1 MFNIKC
7 YNNIINREIME
18 VQAHGNYFEDIK
30 IRELTGFSKDEYDSM
45 KDNGYTSS
53 MDIVKGLHSD
63 RDVSVKTAKGRKV
76 DCGDILRR
84 RSETKYDIIIGVWDQ
99 VGDKK
104 IFHTEYTFHIKPE
117 HETLLWGKM
126 SYEKLRE
133 FNDYIKSI
141 PEGRTAQQ
149 NTKVERQLLKTIT
162 EDTNAQMKIH
172 PKVDSKKQR
181 RVQCSFNIDKL
192 IKSGVEYEARP
203 IRIVVESKTRTFN
216 K

>member
-1 MFNIKC
+1 
-7 YNNIINREIME
+7 ME
-18 VQAHGNYFEDIK
+18 VQAHGNYFEDLK

-63 RDVSVKTAKGRKV
+63 KDVSIKTAKGRKV

-84 RSETKYDIIIGVWDQ
+84 RSETEYDIIIGVWDQ
-99 VGDKK
+99 VGDSK

-117 HETLLWGKM
+117 HETLLWGRM

-133 FNDYIKSI
+133 FNEYIKSI
-141 PEGRTAQQ
+141 PEGRAAQKE
-149 NTKVERQLLKTIT
+149 TKVERQVLKTIT
-162 EDTNAQMKIH
+162 EDVDAQMKIH

-192 IKSGVEYEARP
+192 IKVGVEYEARP
-203 IRIVVESKTRTFN
+203 IRLTIDSKTRTFN

>member
-1 MFNIKC
+1 
-7 YNNIINREIME
+7 ME
-18 VQAHGNYFEDIK
+18 VQAHGNYFEDLK

-63 RDVSVKTAKGRKV
+63 KDVSIKTTKGRKV

-84 RSETKYDIIIGVWDQ
+84 RSETEYDIIIGVWDQ
-99 VGDKK
+99 VGDSK

-117 HETLLWGKM
+117 HETLLWGRM

-133 FNDYIKSI
+133 FNEYIKSI
-141 PEGRTAQQ
+141 PEGRTAQKE
-149 NTKVERQLLKTIT
+149 TKVERQVLKTIT
-162 EDTNAQMKIH
+162 EDADAQMKIH

-192 IKSGVEYEARP
+192 IKVGVEYEARP
-203 IRIVVESKTRTFN
+203 IRLTIDSKTRTFN

>member
-1 MFNIKC
+1 
-7 YNNIINREIME
+7 ME
-18 VQAHGNYFEDIK
+18 VQAHGNYFEDLK

-63 RDVSVKTAKGRKV
+63 KDVSIKTAKGRKV

-84 RSETKYDIIIGVWDQ
+84 RSETEYDIIIGVWDQ
-99 VGDKK
+99 VGDSK

-117 HETLLWGKM
+117 HETLLWGRM

-133 FNDYIKSI
+133 FNEYIKSI
-141 PEGRTAQQ
+141 PEGRTAQKE
-149 NTKVERQLLKTIT
+149 TKVERQVLKTIT
-162 EDTNAQMKIH
+162 EDVDAQMKIH

-192 IKSGVEYEARP
+192 IKVGVEYEACLLYTSPSPRD
-203 IRIVVESKTRTFN
+203 
-216 K
+216 

>member
-1 MFNIKC
+1 
-7 YNNIINREIME
+7 ME
-18 VQAHGNYFEDIK
+18 VQAHGNYYEDLK
-30 IRELTGFSKDEYDSM
+30 IREITGFSKDEYDSM

-63 RDVSVKTAKGRKV
+63 RDVSIKTAKGRKV

-84 RSETKYDIIIGVWDQ
+84 RSETEYDIIIGVWDQ

-104 IFHTEYTFHIKPE
+104 IFHTEYTFHIRPE
-117 HETLLWGKM
+117 HETLLWGRM

-141 PEGRTAQQ
+141 PQGRTAQQ
-149 NTKVERQLLKTIT
+149 ETKVERQVLKTIT
-162 EDTNAQMKIH
+162 EDANAQMKIH

-192 IKSGVEYEARP
+192 INSGVEYKARP

>member
-1 MFNIKC
+1 
-7 YNNIINREIME
+7 ME

-84 RSETKYDIIIGVWDQ
+84 RSETEYDIIIGVWDQ

-149 NTKVERQLLKTIT
+149 NTKEERQLLKTIT
-162 EDTNAQMKIH
+162 EDANAQMKIH

>member
-1 MFNIKC
+1 
-7 YNNIINREIME
+7 ME

-53 MDIVKGLHSD
+53 MDIVKGLYSD

-84 RSETKYDIIIGVWDQ
+84 RSETEYDIIIGVWNQ

-104 IFHTEYTFHIKPE
+104 IFHTEYTFHVKPE

-162 EDTNAQMKIH
+162 EDANAQMKIH

>member
-1 MFNIKC
+1 
-7 YNNIINREIME
+7 ME
-18 VQAHGNYFEDIK
+18 VQAHGNQYEDKK
-30 IRELTGFSKDEYDSM
+30 IREITGMSKDEYDNL

-53 MDIVKGLHSD
+53 MDIVKGLYSD
-63 RDVSVKTAKGRKV
+63 RDISIKTAKSKKV

-84 RSETKYDIIIGVWDQ
+84 RAETEYDIIIGLWNQ

-149 NTKVERQLLKTIT
+149 DTKVERQVLKTIT
-162 EDTNAQMKIH
+162 EDTNAQMRIH

-203 IRIVVESKTRTFN
+203 IRIVIESKTRTFN

>member
-1 MFNIKC
+1 
-7 YNNIINREIME
+7 ME

-30 IRELTGFSKDEYDSM
+30 TREITGMSKDEYDNL

-63 RDVSVKTAKGRKV
+63 RDISIKTAKSKKV

-84 RSETKYDIIIGVWDQ
+84 RAETEYDIIIGLWNQ
-99 VGDKK
+99 VGDTK

-117 HETLLWGKM
+117 HESLLWGKM
-126 SYEKLRE
+126 TYEKLRE
-133 FNDYIKSI
+133 FDNYIKSI

-149 NTKVERQLLKTIT
+149 DTKVERQVLKTIT
-162 EDTNAQMKIH
+162 EDADAQMKIH
-172 PKVDSKKQR
+172 PKVDSNKQR

-192 IKSGVEYEARP
+192 IKAGVEYECKP
-203 IRIVVESKTRTFN
+203 IRLTVKSKTRTFN

>member
-1 MFNIKC
+1 
-7 YNNIINREIME
+7 ME
-18 VQAHGNYFEDIK
+18 VQAHGNYFEDLK

-53 MDIVKGLHSD
+53 MDIVKGLYSD
-63 RDVSVKTAKGRKV
+63 KDVSIKTAKGRKV

-84 RSETKYDIIIGVWDQ
+84 RSETEYDIIIGVWDQ
-99 VGDKK
+99 VGDRK

-117 HETLLWGKM
+117 HETLLWGRM

-133 FNDYIKSI
+133 FNEYIKSI

-149 NTKVERQLLKTIT
+149 ETKVERQVLKTIT
-162 EDTNAQMKIH
+162 EDADAQMKIH

-192 IKSGVEYEARP
+192 IRAGVEYEARP
-203 IRIVVESKTRTFN
+203 IRLTVDSKTRTFN

>member
-1 MFNIKC
+1 
-7 YNNIINREIME
+7 ME
-18 VQAHGNYFEDIK
+18 VQAHGNYFEDLK

-63 RDVSVKTAKGRKV
+63 KDVSIKTAKGRKV

-84 RSETKYDIIIGVWDQ
+84 RSETEYDIIIGVWDQ
-99 VGDKK
+99 VGDSK

-117 HETLLWGKM
+117 HETLLWGRM

-133 FNDYIKSI
+133 FNEYIKSI
-141 PEGRTAQQ
+141 PEGRTAQKE
-149 NTKVERQLLKTIT
+149 TKVERQVLKTIT
-162 EDTNAQMKIH
+162 EDVDAQMKIH

-192 IKSGVEYEARP
+192 IKVGVEYEARP
-203 IRIVVESKTRTFN
+203 IRITIDSKTRTFN

>member
-1 MFNIKC
+1 
-7 YNNIINREIME
+7 ME

-53 MDIVKGLHSD
+53 MDIVKGLYSD

-84 RSETKYDIIIGVWDQ
+84 RSETEYDIIIGVWDQ

-149 NTKVERQLLKTIT
+149 DTKVERQLLKTIT
-162 EDTNAQMKIH
+162 EDANAQMKIH

>member
-1 MFNIKC
+1 
-7 YNNIINREIME
+7 ME
-18 VQAHGNYFEDIK
+18 VQAHGNYFEDLK

-63 RDVSVKTAKGRKV
+63 KDVSIKTAKGRKV

-84 RSETKYDIIIGVWDQ
+84 RSETEYDIIIGVWDQ
-99 VGDKK
+99 VGDSK

-117 HETLLWGKM
+117 HETLLWGRM

-133 FNDYIKSI
+133 FNEYIKSI
-141 PEGRTAQQ
+141 PEGRTAQKE
-149 NTKVERQLLKTIT
+149 TKVERQVLKTIT
-162 EDTNAQMKIH
+162 EDVDAQMKIH

-192 IKSGVEYEARP
+192 IKVGVEYEASPFRFT
-203 IRIVVESKTRTFN
+203 IDSKTRTFN

>member
-1 MFNIKC
+1 
-7 YNNIINREIME
+7 ME
-18 VQAHGNYFEDIK
+18 VQAHGNYFEDLK

-63 RDVSVKTAKGRKV
+63 KDVSIKTAKGRKV

-84 RSETKYDIIIGVWDQ
+84 RSETEYDIIIGVWDQ
-99 VGDKK
+99 VGDSK

-117 HETLLWGKM
+117 HETLLWGRM

-133 FNDYIKSI
+133 FNEYIKSI
-141 PEGRTAQQ
+141 PEGRTAQKE
-149 NTKVERQLLKTIT
+149 TKVERQVLKTIT
-162 EDTNAQMKIH
+162 EDVDAQMKIH

-192 IKSGVEYEARP
+192 IKVDVEYEARP
-203 IRIVVESKTRTFN
+203 IRFTIDSKTRTFN

>member
-1 MFNIKC
+1 MCI
-7 YNNIINREIME
+7 R
-18 VQAHGNYFEDIK
+18 DR

-63 RDVSVKTAKGRKV
+63 KDVSIKTAKGRKV

-84 RSETKYDIIIGVWDQ
+84 RSETEYDIIIGVWDQ
-99 VGDKK
+99 VGDRK

-117 HETLLWGKM
+117 HETLLWGRM

-133 FNDYIKSI
+133 FNEYIKSI

-149 NTKVERQLLKTIT
+149 ETKVERQVLKTIT
-162 EDTNAQMKIH
+162 EDADAQMKIH

-192 IKSGVEYEARP
+192 IRAGVEYEARP
-203 IRIVVESKTRTFN
+203 IRLTVDSKTRTFN

>member
-1 MFNIKC
+1 
-7 YNNIINREIME
+7 ME
-18 VQAHGNYFEDIK
+18 VQAHGNHFEDLKIK
-30 IRELTGFSKDEYDSM
+30 ELTGFSKDEYDSM

-63 RDVSVKTAKGRKV
+63 RDVSIKTAKGRKV

-84 RSETKYDIIIGVWDQ
+84 RSETEYDIIIGVWDQ
-99 VGDKK
+99 VGDRK

-117 HETLLWGKM
+117 HETLLWGRM

-133 FNDYIKSI
+133 FNEYIKSI

-149 NTKVERQLLKTIT
+149 ETKVERQVLKTIT
-162 EDTNAQMKIH
+162 EDADAQMKIH

-192 IKSGVEYEARP
+192 IRAGVEYEARP
-203 IRIVVESKTRTFN
+203 IRLTVDSKTRTFN

>member
-1 MFNIKC
+1 
-7 YNNIINREIME
+7 ME
-18 VQAHGNYFEDIK
+18 VQAHGNYFEDLK

-63 RDVSVKTAKGRKV
+63 KDVSIKTAKGRKV

-84 RSETKYDIIIGVWDQ
+84 RSETEYDIIIGVWDQ
-99 VGDKK
+99 VGDRK

-117 HETLLWGKM
+117 HETLLWGRM

-133 FNDYIKSI
+133 FNEYIKSI

-149 NTKVERQLLKTIT
+149 ETKVERHVLTTIT
-162 EDTNAQMKIH
+162 EDADAQMKIH

-192 IKSGVEYEARP
+192 IRAGVEYEARP
-203 IRIVVESKTRTFN
+203 IRLTVDSKTRTFN

>member
-1 MFNIKC
+1 
-7 YNNIINREIME
+7 ME

-63 RDVSVKTAKGRKV
+63 KDVSIKTAKGRKV

-162 EDTNAQMKIH
+162 EDANAQMKIH

>member
-1 MFNIKC
+1 
-7 YNNIINREIME
+7 ME
-18 VQAHGNYFEDIK
+18 VQAHGNYYEDLKIK
-30 IRELTGFSKDEYDSM
+30 ELTGFSKEEYDSL

-63 RDVSVKTAKGRKV
+63 KDVSIKTAKGKKV

-84 RSETKYDIIIGVWDQ
+84 RSETEYDIIIGLYDQ
-99 VGDKK
+99 VGDTKV
-104 IFHTEYTFHIKPE
+104 FHTEYTFHITPK
-117 HETLLWGKM
+117 HEKLLWGKM
-126 SYEKLRE
+126 TYEKLRE
-133 FNDYIKSI
+133 FNEYIKSI

-149 NTKVERQLLKTIT
+149 NTKVERQVLKTIT
-162 EDTNAQMKIH
+162 EDANAQMKIH

-192 IKSGVEYEARP
+192 IKAGVEYEARP
-203 IRIVVESKTRTFN
+203 IRLTIDSKTRTFN

>member
-1 MFNIKC
+1 
-7 YNNIINREIME
+7 ME
-18 VQAHGNYFEDIK
+18 VQAHGNHFEDLK

-63 RDVSVKTAKGRKV
+63 KDVSIKTAKGRKV

-84 RSETKYDIIIGVWDQ
+84 RSETEYDIIIGVWDQ
-99 VGDKK
+99 VGDRK

-117 HETLLWGKM
+117 HETLLWGRM

-133 FNDYIKSI
+133 FNEYIKSI

-149 NTKVERQLLKTIT
+149 ETKVERQVLKTIT
-162 EDTNAQMKIH
+162 EDADAQMKIH

-192 IKSGVEYEARP
+192 IRAGVEYEARP
-203 IRIVVESKTRTFN
+203 IRLTVDSKTRTFN

>member
-1 MFNIKC
+1 
-7 YNNIINREIME
+7 ME
-18 VQAHGNYFEDIK
+18 VQAHGNYFEDLK

-63 RDVSVKTAKGRKV
+63 KDVSIKTAKGRKV

-84 RSETKYDIIIGVWDQ
+84 RSETEYDIIIGVWDQ
-99 VGDKK
+99 VGDSK

-117 HETLLWGKM
+117 HETLLWGRM

-133 FNDYIKSI
+133 FNEYIKSI
-141 PEGRTAQQ
+141 PEGRTAQKE
-149 NTKVERQLLKTIT
+149 TKVERQVLKTIT
-162 EDTNAQMKIH
+162 EDVDAQMKIH

-192 IKSGVEYEARP
+192 IKVGVEYEARP
-203 IRIVVESKTRTFN
+203 IRFTIDSKTRTFN

>member
-1 MFNIKC
+1 
-7 YNNIINREIME
+7 ME
-18 VQAHGNYFEDIK
+18 VQAHGNYYEDLKIK
-30 IRELTGFSKDEYDSM
+30 ELTGFSKEEYDSL

-63 RDVSVKTAKGRKV
+63 KDVSIKTAKGKKV

-84 RSETKYDIIIGVWDQ
+84 RSETEYDIIIGLYNQ
-99 VGDKK
+99 VGDTKV
-104 IFHTEYTFHIKPE
+104 FHTEYTFHITPDIEQK
-117 HETLLWGKM
+117 LWGKM
-126 SYEKLRE
+126 NYNLLLEYV
-133 FNDYIKSI
+133 DYIKSI
-141 PEGRTAQQ
+141 PSGKQAQQ
-149 NTKVERQLLKTIT
+149 ETKAERTILKNCIA
-162 EDTNAQMKIH
+162 DKKAQMKIH

>member
-1 MFNIKC
+1 
-7 YNNIINREIME
+7 ME

-84 RSETKYDIIIGVWDQ
+84 RSETEYDIIIGVWDQ
-99 VGDKK
+99 VGNKK

-162 EDTNAQMKIH
+162 EDANAQMKIH

>member
-1 MFNIKC
+1 
-7 YNNIINREIME
+7 ME
-18 VQAHGNYFEDIK
+18 VQAHGNYFEDLK

-63 RDVSVKTAKGRKV
+63 KDVSIKTAKGRKV

-84 RSETKYDIIIGVWDQ
+84 RSETEYDIIIGVWDQ
-99 VGDKK
+99 VGDRK

-117 HETLLWGKM
+117 HETLLWGRM

-133 FNDYIKSI
+133 FNEYIKSI

-149 NTKVERQLLKTIT
+149 ETKVERQVLKTIT
-162 EDTNAQMKIH
+162 EDADAQMKIH

-181 RVQCSFNIDKL
+181 RVQCSVNIDRL
-192 IKSGVEYEARP
+192 IRSGVEYEARP
-203 IRIVVESKTRTFN
+203 IRLTVDSKTRTFN

>member
-1 MFNIKC
+1 
-7 YNNIINREIME
+7 ME
-18 VQAHGNYFEDIK
+18 VQAHGNHFEDLK

-63 RDVSVKTAKGRKV
+63 KDVSIKTAKGRKV

-84 RSETKYDIIIGVWDQ
+84 RSETEYDIIIGVWDQ
-99 VGDKK
+99 VGDRK

-117 HETLLWGKM
+117 HETLLWGRM
-126 SYEKLRE
+126 NYEKLRE
-133 FNDYIKSI
+133 FDSYIKSI
-141 PEGRTAQQ
+141 PAGRKAQQ
-149 NTKVERQLLKTIT
+149 ETKIERQVLKNIV
-162 EDTNAQMKIH
+162 EDSNALMSIH

-192 IKSGVEYEARP
+192 IESGVEYEVKT
-203 IRIVVESKTRTFN
+203 IRLTVASKTRTFN